1 MGLFDKFMGKIN
13 PDNGDDNY
21 DDQYV
26 FDGGDDNTQQ
36 GTYNGGYDNG
46 YQGQAP
52 ANGQMNNGNT
62 MNQTMNNG
70 YQAQA
75 QYAQQGPSM
84 PGSTGSL
91 ELKVIRPEHSDSV
104 FQIADHLL
112 NGRTVVLNLEATN
125 SEETRRMIDF
135 LTGVAY
141 SINGDLRK
149 VANKTY
155 VITPNSVDISDISN
169 AIGNNGAKAQNN
181 GNLFNDL

>member
-36 GTYNGGYDNG
+36 GTYNGSYDGG
-46 YQGQAP
+46 YQGQA
-52 ANGQMNNGNT
+52 QF
-62 MNQTMNNG
+62 
-70 YQAQA
+70 
-75 QYAQQGPSM
+75 AQQGQAM
-84 PGSTGSL
+84 PGSASSL

-169 AIGNNGAKAQNN
+169 AIGSNGAKAQNN
-181 GNLFNDL
+181 SNLFNDL